1 MLGIEIDFLAVGEGE
16 KSGDAIAFRYGD
28 LFGSRQDQ
36 TVCVLDGGTKETG
49 EQLVRHVRQYYGTA
63 HVDMVF
69 CSHLDTDHVS
79 GLTEVVGG
87 LSVGQLVMH
96 RPWEHA
102 AAICD
107 LFRDGR
113 LTPTG
118 LENKLRRALGAAREL
133 ETLALRKA
141 GPGVEPFQGA
151 TTPDGVLTVLG
162 PALNYYEALLAC
174 YRCTPDPLAAI
185 AALIGEAKTKAKDAI
200 RWVRESLDSTT
211 ETLGDDGETSAENNS
226 SLILHVKLPDFQ
238 FLFTGDAGIPALTAA
253 ADYASAINID
263 LTALNGW
270 QVPHHGSRRNVG
282 PRILNRIRA
291 PQAYISAAADGAP
304 KHPARKVTNALKRR
318 NTTVCVTA
326 GEGFRRPHN
335 APARPGW
342 ETAVTPVPFFDE
354 VDE

>member
-1 MLGIEIDFLAVGEGE
+1 MTGIEIDFLAVGEGE
-16 KSGDAIAFRYGD
+16 KSGDAIAFRYGN

-36 TVCVLDGGTKETG
+36 TVCILDGGTKETG
-49 EQLVRHVRQYYGTA
+49 EQLVQHVRQYYGTS
-63 HVDMVF
+63 HVDIVF

-79 GLTEVVGG
+79 GLTEVVGN
-87 LSVGQLVMH
+87 LTVGTLAMH

-118 LENKLRRALGAAREL
+118 LENKLRKALAAARDL
-133 ETLALRKA
+133 ETLAERK
-141 GPGVEPFQGA
+141 GIPIVEPFQGMGQ
-151 TTPDGVLTVLG
+151 DGILTVLG
-162 PALNYYEALLAC
+162 PSLTYYQALLAC
-174 YRCTPDPLAAI
+174 YRCTPDPIAAI
-185 AALIGEAKTKAKDAI
+185 AALLGEAKTKARDAI
-200 RWVRESLDSTT
+200 RWVRESLDPAT

-253 ADYASAINID
+253 ADYAMALNMD

-291 PQAYISAAADGAP
+291 PQAYISAAREGTP

-318 NTTVCVTA
+318 NTNVYVTA
-326 GEGFRRPHN
+326 GTGIRRWHN
-335 APARPGW
+335 APARSGW
-342 ETAVTPVPFFDE
+342 DGTVAPVPFFNE

>member
-1 MLGIEIDFLAVGEGE
+1 MLGIEIDFLAVGDGE

-36 TVCVLDGGTKETG
+36 TVCILDGGTKETG
-49 EQLVRHVRQYYGTA
+49 EQLVRHVLQYYGTRY
-63 HVDMVF
+63 VDIVF

-79 GLTEVVGG
+79 GLTEVVEN
-87 LSVGQLVMH
+87 LSVGTLVMH

-118 LENKLRRALGAAREL
+118 LENKLRKALGAAREL
-133 ETLALRKA
+133 ETLASRKGIA
-141 GPGVEPFQGA
+141 IVEPFQGMGQ
-151 TTPDGVLTVLG
+151 DGILTVLG
-162 PALNYYEALLAC
+162 PSLNYYEALLAC
-174 YRCTPDPLAAI
+174 YRCTPDPIATLAA
-185 AALIGEAKTKAKDAI
+185 LFTEAKAKTKDAI
-200 RWVRESLDSTT
+200 RWVRESLDPRT
-211 ETLGDDGETSAENNS
+211 ETLSDDGETSAENNS
-226 SLILHVKLPDFQ
+226 SLILHVNLPDFR

-253 ADYASAINID
+253 ADYAMARNID

-282 PRILNRIRA
+282 PTILNRIRA
-291 PQAYISAAADGAP
+291 PQAYISAARDGAP
-304 KHPARKVTNALKRR
+304 KHPAKKVTNALKRR
-318 NTTVCVTA
+318 NANVYVTA
-326 GEGFRRPHN
+326 GASIRRWHN

-342 ETAVTPVPFFDE
+342 EASVAPVPFFDQ